1 MVSLWL
7 LGGLSGVL
15 STCVSLV
22 HGSSMPLTVGACNSS
37 FSTLV
42 TYCGVAANTAG
53 FNRGVYCSLLKFGV
67 TADSLSGSTCRRHTV
82 LGATLTSYDKGPE

>member
-22 HGSSMPLTVGACNSS
+22 HDSSMPLIVGACNSS
-37 FSTLV
+37 FSTLLAD
-42 TYCGVAANTAG
+42 CGVAANTAG
-53 FNRGVYCSLLKFGV
+53 FNRGTYCSLLKFGV
-67 TADSLSGSTCRRHTV
+67 SADSELINMPSPYCIGC
-82 LGATLTSYDKGPE
+82 DFDFI

>member
-22 HGSSMPLTVGACNSS
+22 HGSSMPLVVGACNSS
-37 FSTLV
+37 FSTLLAD
-42 TYCGVAANTAG
+42 CGVAANTAG
-53 FNRGVYCSLLKFGV
+53 FNRSVCCSLLNFGV
-67 TADSLSGSTCRRHTV
+67 TADSLS
-82 LGATLTSYDKGPE
+82 

>member
-22 HGSSMPLTVGACNSS
+22 HGSSMPLIVGACNSS
-37 FSTLV
+37 LFSTLL
-42 TYCGVAANTAG
+42 AANTTG
-53 FNRGVYCSLLKFGV
+53 FNHSV
-67 TADSLSGSTCRRHTV
+67 
-82 LGATLTSYDKGPE
+82 

>member
-22 HGSSMPLTVGACNSS
+22 HDSSMPLIVGACNSS
-37 FSTLV
+37 FSTLLAD
-42 TYCGVAANTAG
+42 CGVAANTAG
-53 FNRGVYCSLLKFGV
+53 FNRGTYCSLLKFGV
-67 TADSLSGSTCRRHTV
+67 TADSELINMPSPYCIGC
-82 LGATLTSYDKGPE
+82 DFDFI

>member
-22 HGSSMPLTVGACNSS
+22 HDSSMPLIVGACNSS
-37 FSTLV
+37 LSTLLAD
-42 TYCGVAANTAG
+42 CGVAANTAG
-53 FNRGVYCSLLKFGV
+53 FNRGTYCSLLKFGV
-67 TADSLSGSTCRRHTV
+67 TADSELINMPSPYCIGC
-82 LGATLTSYDKGPE
+82 DFDFI

>member
-22 HGSSMPLTVGACNSS
+22 HDSSMPLIMGACNSS
-37 FSTLV
+37 FSTLLAD
-42 TYCGVAANTAG
+42 CGVAANTAG
-53 FNRGVYCSLLKFGV
+53 FNRGTYCSLLKFGV
-67 TADSLSGSTCRRHTV
+67 TADSELINMPSPYCIGC
-82 LGATLTSYDKGPE
+82 DFDFI

>member
-22 HGSSMPLTVGACNSS
+22 HDSSMPLIMGACNSS
-37 FSTLV
+37 FSTLLAD
-42 TYCGVAANTAG
+42 CGVAANTAG
-53 FNRGVYCSLLKFGV
+53 FNRGTYCSLLKFGV
-67 TADSLSGSTCRRHTV
+67 SADSELINMPSPYCIGC
-82 LGATLTSYDKGPE
+82 DFDFI

>member
-22 HGSSMPLTVGACNSS
+22 HDSSMPLIVGACNSS
-37 FSTLV
+37 FSTLLAD
-42 TYCGVAANTAG
+42 CGVAANTAG
-53 FNRGVYCSLLKFGV
+53 FNRGKYCSLLKFGV
-67 TADSLSGSTCRRHTV
+67 TADSEVINMPSPYCIGC
-82 LGATLTSYDKGPE
+82 DFDFI